1 MQLIFFQIE
10 HGHSMPEGKIR
21 DFCDGSFF
29 NNHPL
34 FSANSKALQIMT
46 YFDEFEVRDP
56 LGSKASKHKMGLYT
70 TKPYFYYSF
79 VCFIRDKKNWKCV
92 LVSPNLFLLESPLY

>member
-1 MQLIFFQIE
+1 MYIYAVNFFQIE

-21 DFCDGSFF
+21 DFCDGSLF

-46 YFDEFEVRDP
+46 YFDEFEVCDP
-56 LGSKASKHKMGLYT
+56 LGSKASKHQMGLYT

-79 VCFIRDKKNWKCV
+79 VCFIRDKKTGSV
-92 LVSPNLFLLESPLY
+92 Y